1 MNQQDR
7 DALAAIAEQIET
19 LSNEVRAFEHLG
31 REETIEALKY
41 LGKPETVAAIKG
53 LVDIAPA
60 LTELSKGYEAAGWL
74 GQFIKWIAGIGTAV
88 LGLAAIWTV
97 FFGDKP

>member
-7 DALAAIAEQIET
+7 DALAALDRKIDA
-19 LSNEVRAFEHLG
+19 LANEVRAFEHLS

-41 LGKPETVAAIKG
+41 LGNPETVNAIKG
-53 LVDIAPA
+53 LVNSAPA

-88 LGLAAIWTV
+88 LALAAIWAI
-97 FFGDKP
+97 FFGEGK